1 MPSRWGLP
9 CFRGGAGPYEAGD
22 ARDDDASRRRE
33 MIEAFGEGYDPA
45 LEARAFASDEAR
57 RAAELAEA
65 HGEGYDPAFE
75 WDDDAP
81 DALARTD
88 PAANG
93 FPNPT
98 ARARRRPKR
107 GKKSAASV
115 GAGDREPIDPARDVP
130 EPDPARSRSRRRG
143 DDSGGARE
151 SSPPRLLPGGKLPP
165 LLDLGDPDAY
175 ARVRASLAAE
185 EALRRPLREVL
196 APVDAVARR
205 FESEPENILE
215 PFRAMPEK
223 LLLPY
228 ARFDAYGQPKETSAP
243 GEEERERD
251 AG

>member
-1 MPSRWGLP
+1 
-9 CFRGGAGPYEAGD
+9 
-22 ARDDDASRRRE
+22 

-45 LEARAFASDEAR
+45 LEARVFASDEAR

-81 DALARTD
+81 DALACTH

-98 ARARRRPKR
+98 ARARRRSKR
-107 GKKSAASV
+107 GKKSAAPV
-115 GAGDREPIDPARDVP
+115 GAGDREPPRGL
-130 EPDPARSRSRRRG
+130 DPARSRSRRRG

-185 EALRRPLREVL
+185 EALKRPLREVL

-205 FESEPENILE
+205 FESEPENLLE

-228 ARFDAYGQPKETSAP
+228 ARFDAYGQPKKTSAS
-243 GEEERERD
+243 GGEERERD